1 LRNATYRADFQAWR
15 DHQTA
20 EKYRRLDRGEPMPPN
35 WRSHGSASG
44 WLTPFDAPI
53 VLAKGKQL
61 VTLRDAIQHFGKTT
75 PKRERNHPSVV
86 LAATILTN
94 AAEGRDLVMHARI
107 ATLRGVK

>member
-1 LRNATYRADFQAWR
+1 MATA
-15 DHQTA
+15 
-20 EKYRRLDRGEPMPPN
+20 N
-35 WRSHGSASG
+35 G

-53 VLAKGKQL
+53 VLANGMQL

-75 PKRERNHPSVV
+75 AKRERNHPSVV